1 MPTSRVTLHAIG
13 EDLTNL
19 GNWRDEGGIPIGRRR
34 GQDDVAAG
42 ATGRRAGS
50 VAGPTPVA
58 QRSPLTERGNR
69 YGATRKA
76 SERLMSNQFAH
87 NVAFQFGGGR
97 CLPSDLIKTV
107 FARRPLRP
115 SATGRV

>member
-1 MPTSRVTLHAIG
+1 M
-13 EDLTNL
+13 
-19 GNWRDEGGIPIGRRR
+19 
-34 GQDDVAAG
+34 
-42 ATGRRAGS
+42 
-50 VAGPTPVA
+50 A

-115 SATGRV
+115 SATGRVGEREEGIGVGEGGCRRSQRRWRQISLDGEKALWEW